1 MPHSRGPTFILKTN
15 LDAFLFNPPHYSVCC
30 LLFIHV
36 SVPLL
41 LSSYLPISFTCS
53 PTLLLSFLFLLPLV
67 YLYDPLHL
75 PVLLRLT
82 PFLLLYI
89 VSWLSVTHTSL
100 LYFTIFPTCGSFIDC
115 AIEQNHCQRFIII
128 KQEICSF

>member
-1 MPHSRGPTFILKTN
+1 MPRSRDPKFILKTN
-15 LDAFLFNPPHYSVCC
+15 LDAFFLIPHITQSVVSSF
-30 LLFIHV
+30 FIHA
-36 SVPLL
+36 SLPLL

-75 PVLLRLT
+75 PVLLHLT

-89 VSWLSVTHTSL
+89 VSWLSATHTSL

-115 AIEQNHCQRFIII
+115 AIEQNHCQIFIII
-128 KQEICSF
+128 K